1 MLKNIPKIVLPELIK
16 TLSEM
21 GHGDEIVIADGNFP
35 AETFG
40 KRVIR
45 ADGIGGSIISP
56 EFFEEYLGMR
66 VESVDEVE
74 IIRRME
80 KGIYDEKEYQKA
92 LKWVKEKCKPDFDK
106 NPKEMQ
112 KSAVEKEKDWEF
124 TAKMACIIKH
134 LYNGNKNLPQGSEE
148 EAVGHN
154 AIVGGFQGQRH
165 RLRNNAKSA

>member
-92 LKWVKEKCKPDFDK
+92 LKWVKEKCSLEQCP
-106 NPKEMQ
+106 
-112 KSAVEKEKDWEF
+112 S
-124 TAKMACIIKH
+124 
-134 LYNGNKNLPQGSEE
+134 
-148 EAVGHN
+148 
-154 AIVGGFQGQRH
+154 R
-165 RLRNNAKSA
+165 